1 MWRDEWI
8 TQLTTSSKLLFVYL
22 VTNEFVGLTG
32 YFEITDRQICFDTGL
47 TNTQLVSSKKELTE
61 KIGFL
66 NNWVYVKNLTKYD
79 PIRGEN
85 NTLHKAYEAEL
96 ARVPE
101 EIIRGMDAPSMVHG
115 SPMHGRKGIGI
126 GKGIGNSFG
135 KSENLFLDQK
145 KPQKLTDEEFEKIC
159 EDYGVPPAFVLS
171 KWDDLE
177 NYCLSKGKTYKN
189 YYRALRDWVKRDAV
203 KLKQGGG
210 YGKRLVVVE

>member
-1 MWRDEWI
+1 MWRDEWF
-8 TQLTTSSKLLFVYL
+8 TQLTTTSKLLFVYL
-22 VTNEFVGLTG
+22 LTNEFVGLTG

-47 TNTQLVSSKKELTE
+47 TQAQLANSKKELAN
-61 KIGFL
+61 KISFK

-85 NTLHKAYEAEL
+85 NTLHKTYEAEL
-96 ARVPE
+96 SRVPE
-101 EIIRGMDAPSMVHG
+101 EIIRGIDAPSMVHEG
-115 SPMHGRKGIGI
+115 TMHGRNGNGIGN
-126 GKGIGNSFG
+126 GIGNSFG
-135 KSENLFLDQK
+135 KSENLFLK
-145 KPQKLTDEEFEKIC
+145 NKPQRLTDEQFEKIC
-159 EDYGVPPAFVLS
+159 SDYNVPPAFVLS

-177 NYCLSKGKTYKN
+177 NYCLSKGKTYKD